1 MIKAA
6 LAKPIAVIVALLGIV
21 VFSVLALGRIPVD
34 IFPRL
39 NLPTIYIAQPYG
51 GMTPAQMEGFIATR
65 YQNQMLYVSGIKDV
79 EVKNIQGLC
88 LVKCTFYEDVNMAQA
103 AGEVASQ
110 VSRVLSYMPPGT
122 VPPTVVRFDASSLPV
137 GELVFSSS
145 TASLGQMQD
154 LASTKIRPLFSQI
167 PGASAPPPFGGNE
180 RTVVIK
186 VDPDKMKSY
195 QLTPDE
201 IVNAVVRNNQVSPAG
216 SVGMGDYMVMTP
228 SNSVLDK
235 VSDFLDIPLKQG
247 VGPTVFIH
255 DVATVEDATDIP
267 VGYAL
272 INGKRSV
279 YIPVTKS
286 ADASTMSVVSAL
298 KAKLP
303 EMKALLPDN
312 VQLSYEFDQ
321 SIYVTQAVHSLA
333 FEGGLGALL
342 TGLVVFLF
350 LGDARSSAIVI
361 LTIPI
366 SILAAILLL
375 QLFGQTINIMTLS
388 GLALAIGILVDQA
401 TVVIENIHQHQE
413 MGKTKARA
421 ILDACEEV
429 SFPLLLI
436 TLSILAVFAPAFLMT
451 GVPRG
456 MFIPLSLS
464 VGFSII
470 VSYLLSQTFVPVVA
484 NWWLKGHEHTE
495 PHDLSLL
502 PDLTKPRD
510 IQQEGYEN
518 RHPTEVTGFERV
530 KLRYLHVLDKLLAR
544 RALVVTVYG
553 LVCAAVIGVC
563 FTFIGQDMMPKIT
576 HSKQFQVRIVAPE
589 GMRIERTEDRTKEVI
604 SLIQQIV
611 GPKNVGITS
620 AFVGMTPSSYGT
632 SALYVFNS
640 GPHEADL
647 QVNLAEDYKVKSL
660 DALKE
665 QIRQAVHQHLPD
677 VQLSFEPIELT
688 DKIMSQGA
696 QTPIEIL
703 VGGKS
708 LPDGQGYAD
717 KLVARLKQISYLR
730 DVRINQPLS
739 YPTVQVNVDRARAA
753 QFGLTPEGIAK
764 SLVAATSSSR
774 FTAKNLWLDQSKG
787 FAYQVQVQLE
797 SQNMKSVADMQNL
810 PLVPGQLRPT
820 LGDVATLHTAAVPG
834 QYDRIG
840 PRRIITVSAN
850 ITGQDLGTATRDVNK
865 AIKAVGAPPKGSIV
879 ELRGLAK
886 LLTETLGSLQTGLA
900 LAIVVI
906 FLLLAA
912 NYQSLKVA
920 GVVLVTVPAVLAGS
934 LSLLLLT
941 GQTLNLQ
948 SYMGVIMSVG
958 VSVANAVLIVTNAE
972 SLRLRY
978 RDAVAAARLAGAAR
992 LRPILMT
999 SIAMVAGMLPMASGL
1014 GEAGEQSAPLGRA
1027 VIGGL
1032 LASTIAAL
1040 FVLPV
1045 VFAAVQRQT
1054 SFTSVSLD
1062 PDDPESTRYDGNE
1075 APITERA
1082 LTEAEP
1088 ALA

>member
-1 MIKAA
+1 MIKTA
-6 LAKPIAVIVALLGIV
+6 LARPIAVIVALLGV
-21 VFSVLALGRIPVD
+21 LVFAALSLGRIPID

-51 GMTPAQMEGFIATR
+51 GMTAAQMEGFIATR

-137 GELVFSSS
+137 GELVFSSTS
-145 TASLGQMQD
+145 ASLGQMQD
-154 LASTKIRPLFSQI
+154 LASTRIRPLFSQI

-180 RTVVIK
+180 RTVVVR
-186 VDPDKMKSY
+186 VDPNKMKSY

-201 IVNAVVRNNQVSPAG
+201 IVSALVKNNQVSPAG
-216 SVGMGDYMVMTP
+216 SVGMGNYMVLTP
-228 SNSVLDK
+228 SNTVLDK
-235 VSDFLDIPLKQG
+235 IPDFLNIPLRQG
-247 VGPTVFIH
+247 VGPTVFIR
-255 DVATVEDATDIP
+255 DVATVEDATDVP

-286 ADASTMSVVSAL
+286 ADASTMSVVNAL

-303 EMKALLPDN
+303 EMRALLPDN

-321 SIYVTQAVHSLA
+321 SIYVSQAVHSLA

-350 LGDARSSAIVI
+350 LGDLRSSLIVI
-361 LTIPI
+361 LTIPV
-366 SILAAILLL
+366 SILTAILLL
-375 QLFGQTINIMTLS
+375 QLSGQTINIMTLS
-388 GLALAIGILVDQA
+388 GLSLAIGILVDQA

-421 ILDACEEV
+421 ILDASQEV

-436 TLSILAVFAPAFLMT
+436 TLSILAVFAPAFLMS

-464 VGFSII
+464 VGFAII
-470 VSYLLSQTFVPVVA
+470 ASYTLSQTFVPVVA
-484 NWWLKGHEHTE
+484 NWWLKGHTHTSEHE
-495 PHDLSLL
+495 LSLL
-502 PDLTKPRD
+502 PDLSQPRD
-510 IQQEGYEN
+510 AQQETFEET
-518 RHPTEVTGFERV
+518 HPKEIKGFERV
-530 KLRYLHVLDKLLAR
+530 KLAYLNTLDKLLR
-544 RALVVTVYG
+544 HRVLVGTVYG
-553 LVCAAVIGVC
+553 VVCATVIGVC
-563 FTFIGQDMMPKIT
+563 FYFIGQDMMPKIT
-576 HSKQFQVRIVAPE
+576 HSKQFQVRLIAPE
-589 GMRIERTEDRTKEVI
+589 GLRIERTEERTKEVI
-604 SLIQQIV
+604 KLIGQIV
-611 GPKNVGITS
+611 GPKNVAISS

-632 SALYVFNS
+632 SALYVFNA

-647 QVNLAEDYKVKSL
+647 QVNLAEDYKVQNL
-660 DALKE
+660 DNLKD

-708 LPDGQGYAD
+708 LQDGKGYAD
-717 KLVARLKQISYLR
+717 KLVARLRQIPYLR
-730 DVRINQPLS
+730 DVRVNQPLS
-739 YPTVQVNVDRARAA
+739 YPTVQVNVDRERAA
-753 QFGLTPEGIAK
+753 QFGLTPDQIAR

-787 FAYQVQVQLE
+787 FAYQVQVQLA
-797 SQNMKSVADMQNL
+797 SQDMKSEADMQNL
-810 PLVPGQLRPT
+810 PLVPGQTRPT
-820 LGDVATLHTAAVPG
+820 LGDVATLHTANVPG
-834 QYDRIG
+834 EFDRIG
-840 PRRIITVSAN
+840 PRRIVTVSAN
-850 ITGQDLGTATRDVNK
+850 IDHKDLGTATRDVQK
-865 AIKAVGAPPKGSIV
+865 AIKAVGAPPKGSV
-879 ELRGLAK
+879 VQLRGLAQ
-886 LLTETLGSLQTGLA
+886 LLTETLSSLQTGLG

-906 FLLLAA
+906 LLLLAA

-934 LSLLLLT
+934 LLLLLLT

-992 LRPILMT
+992 LRPVLMT

-1014 GEAGEQSAPLGRA
+1014 GESGEQSAPLGRA

-1032 LASTIAAL
+1032 LASTVAAL
-1040 FVLPV
+1040 FILPV
-1045 VFAAVQRQT
+1045 VFAAVQRKT
-1054 SFTSVSLD
+1054 TFVSVSLD
-1062 PDDPESTRYDGNE
+1062 PDDPESANFDGNE
-1075 APITERA
+1075 APTTEHNLR
-1082 LTEAEP
+1082 EQP
-1088 ALA
+1088 VLA